1 MSVGAEPAPRQAE
14 RGGLPLPVASVGLP
28 SVSQEP
34 KPKLVDYWLLALLT
48 LLALALIWYTL
59 GGQIVQTLRGTAE
72 ALQL

>member
-1 MSVGAEPAPRQAE
+1 MA
-14 RGGLPLPVASVGLP
+14 RGRSLSLPVASVGLP

-59 GGQIVQTLRGTAE
+59 GGQIVQTFRGTAE

>member
-1 MSVGAEPAPRQAE
+1 M
-14 RGGLPLPVASVGLP
+14 
-28 SVSQEP
+28 SQEP